1 MGSDKLAGTFHCR
14 RSCLLKTGFL
24 GHVPN
29 VAENTKE
36 KSRRCFTDVTLMKY
50 EMLGYFVKFR
60 SNVCQLHT
68 LSNCQITQSTLLFPN
83 FANFT
88 FAKL

>member
-1 MGSDKLAGTFHCR
+1 VTSWLVPSIAEDPA
-14 RSCLLKTGFL
+14 CLKQVSW

-29 VAENTKE
+29 GAENTKE

-50 EMLGYFVKFR
+50 EMLGYFVKYR
-60 SNVCQLHT
+60 SDVCQLHT
-68 LSNCQITQSTLLFPN
+68 LSNCQIPQSTLLFPN